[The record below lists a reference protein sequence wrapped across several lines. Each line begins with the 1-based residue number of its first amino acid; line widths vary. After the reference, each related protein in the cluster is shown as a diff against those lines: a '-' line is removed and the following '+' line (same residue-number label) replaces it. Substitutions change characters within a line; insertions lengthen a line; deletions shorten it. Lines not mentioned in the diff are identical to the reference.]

1 MPRSWEFLIGS
12 ITRRIQRKNKRR
24 KTGGYYLSHSELQEI
39 VQEAWQESIDR
50 AALEVFEGRHEAE
63 ELAAVVDRPEILQ
76 QALKMIAPEQ

>member
-1 MPRSWEFLIGS
+1 
-12 ITRRIQRKNKRR
+12 
-24 KTGGYYLSHSELQEI
+24 LQEI

-63 ELAAVVDRPEILQ
+63 ELAAMVDRPEILQ